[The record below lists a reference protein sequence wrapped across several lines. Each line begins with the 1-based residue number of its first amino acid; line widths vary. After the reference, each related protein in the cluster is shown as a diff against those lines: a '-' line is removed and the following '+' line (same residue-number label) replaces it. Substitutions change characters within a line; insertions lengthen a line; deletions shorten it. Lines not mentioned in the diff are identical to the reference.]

1 MGKPCFSTI
10 TKFFAFALLGATTA
24 IIAIAVLST
33 PAAAH
38 SHNDGRGNRDALNDF
53 PVASYGRWD
62 QKGTGYAFARQRATT
77 AYAGT
82 GSVYAVA
89 PAE

>member
-33 PAAAH
+33 PAAK
-38 SHNDGRGNRDALNDF
+38 GGGGNRDALNDF

-82 GSVYAVA
+82 GGVYAVA